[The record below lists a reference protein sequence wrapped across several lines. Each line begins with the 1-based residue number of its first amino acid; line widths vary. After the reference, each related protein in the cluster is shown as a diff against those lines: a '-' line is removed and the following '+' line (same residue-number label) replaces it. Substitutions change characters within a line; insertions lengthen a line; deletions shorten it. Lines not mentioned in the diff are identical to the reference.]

1 MVYFLFNGEDSLYT
15 IAMNFKDQLHR
26 KILKT
31 VYALWPQVRES
42 SFSFGVDYPPGHKF
56 GDYTTNAAMK
66 LAGIVHQSPM
76 TIAESITVAMGKT
89 IGVRESSVVAPGFI
103 NIFLDEKWLST
114 QVEEIVSKK
123 TLFGRSDL
131 GEKKR
136 IVVEFVSAN
145 PTGPLT
151 LGNGRAAFG
160 GDALCNILQ
169 LAGYRPYREYYI
181 NDIGNQVNILAE
193 SVLRRY
199 WQHQGINMEFPDYCY
214 QGAYVEELAK
224 NLYLPNYKLASA
236 QKLEVVRD
244 KIKGRILAKMISGIK
259 KVLVKK
265 VGVRYDKWFSEK
277 SLYASGLVDKM
288 LALLKEKK
296 LLYKSEGAIWL
307 KTTQYG
313 DDKDRVLIKADG
325 DPVYFLSDIAL
336 RYHRF
341 FKRKFS
347 KEIFILGADH
357 HGYQGRMQAAMSILG
372 QAGKLDILLIQLV
385 RLLKHGQEVRMSKRS
400 GTFVTLEELV
410 DEVGVDAARYFFL
423 MYDFNTHM
431 DFNLDLAKKK
441 SKDNPVYY
449 VQYAHARICSIM
461 RKLSQFTAANKGK
474 KPHRNAAKVLEPAE
488 IGLIKQLIKWPELV
502 ADIARSYQ
510 VHKLTSYATTVATEF
525 HTFYTQCRVI
535 NGKEVNY
542 DRVMLVRATRQVLQ
556 NVFAAMGVSAPEKM

>member
-1 MVYFLFNGEDSLYT
+1 MYT
-15 IAMNFKDQLHR
+15 IAMNFKEQLQK
-26 KILKT
+26 KILK
-31 VYALWPQVRES
+31 VVIANWPQLRTTA
-42 SFSFGVDYPPGHKF
+42 FSFTVDYPPDRKF
-56 GDYTTNAAMK
+56 GDYTTNVAMK
-66 LAGIVHQSPM
+66 LAGIVHKSPM
-76 TIAESITVAMGKT
+76 EVAEQIVESLGKT
-89 IGVRESSVVAPGFI
+89 QGVRESHVVAPGFI
-103 NIFLDEKWLST
+103 NFFLDGKWLAK
-114 QVEEIVSKK
+114 QVGEILLQK
-123 TLFGRSDL
+123 TRFGRSDM
-131 GEKKR
+131 GAKKR
-136 IVVEFVSAN
+136 VIVEFVSAN
-145 PTGPLT
+145 LTGPLT

-169 LAGYRPYREYYI
+169 LAGYRPYREFYI

-199 WQHQGINMEFPDYCY
+199 WQQHGIKIEFPDYCY
-214 QGAYVEELAK
+214 QGAYVDELAK
-224 NLYLPNYKLASA
+224 TLYLPNYKLANM

-244 KIKGRILAKMISGIK
+244 KIKGRILDKMISGIK

-265 VGVRYDKWFSEK
+265 VGVRYDKWFYEK
-277 SLYASGLVDKM
+277 SLYTSGLVDKM

-307 KTTQYG
+307 KTTEFG

-336 RYHRF
+336 RYNRF
-341 FKRKFS
+341 FKRKFD

-372 QAGKLDILLIQLV
+372 QAGKLDIIIVQLV

-461 RKLSQFTAANKGK
+461 RKLKQFKGVKKGK
-474 KPHRNAAKVLEPAE
+474 SIRRARVIALEPPE
-488 IGLIKQLIKWPELV
+488 IRLIKQLIKWPELV
-502 ADIARSYQ
+502 IEIARSFQ
-510 VHKLTSYATTVATEF
+510 VHALTAYATAVATDF
-525 HTFYTQCRVI
+525 HNFYTQCRVI
-535 NGKEVNY
+535 NGKEIDEN
-542 DRVMLVRATRQVLQ
+542 RVALIRATQQVLK
-556 NVFAAMGVSAPEKM
+556 NVLTTMGVNAPDKM